1 MNAFTLIKKMN
12 AFTSQYCYPL
22 HERKHLILAFLIKEA
37 SMGSLPLKTKRRF
50 VWCSLFVQ
58 CFLFPETLG
67 WKSDED
73 TKDEVYQF
81 LNRFMI
87 RFAIYI
93 FVCNCWF
100 ISLFLKPD
108 CRSEGDV
115 KDIQQMEHP
124 RPILWLHALSL
135 IFVSCLYI
143 MSDKL

>member
-1 MNAFTLIKKMN
+1 MN

-22 HERKHLILAFLIKEA
+22 QERKHLILGFLIKEA
-37 SMGSLPLKTKRRF
+37 SMGSLPPKTKRRF
-50 VWCSLFVQ
+50 VWCSLFMQ
-58 CFLFPETLG
+58 CLLFPETLG

-73 TKDEVYQF
+73 TKDKVYQF
-81 LNRFMI
+81 LNCLMI
-87 RFAIYI
+87 RFAIYIYIYI

-115 KDIQQMEHP
+115 KDVQQMEHP

-143 MSDKL
+143 KSDKL